1 MNTIQTPR
9 DYSTKQK
16 NTSFKRLLKEISS
29 ISSCSIYRNTIS
41 QTSSAEAKN
50 LGILI
55 VPSTKNLTTFVGYIR
70 GPPDSC
76 YSNAVYEL
84 SILVGSKYPFEAPK
98 VSFNR
103 SSIPY
108 HPNVSSV
115 TGYIC
120 CTVLSQ
126 WQPNTSLKD
135 VMLGLQF
142 LLACPNWED
151 PQDKQVQI
159 MYKQDPEKFDKKA
172 RLWAANRAHPS
183 DTIEWLIESVPPAP
197 EKQIDTN
204 GTGVGPMA
212 VEQLHRDASSS
223 TTLPVMGSFRMS
235 TKKDGGMTERQ
246 EGRFCASICPVQ

>member
-1 MNTIQTPR
+1 M
-9 DYSTKQK
+9 
-16 NTSFKRLLKEISS
+16 TSNVSVAS
-29 ISSCSIYRNTIS
+29 IR
-41 QTSSAEAKN
+41 TSATFYIFNK
-50 LGILI
+50 IL
-55 VPSTKNLTTFVGYIR
+55 STKNLTTFVGYIR

-159 MYKQDPEKFDKKA
+159 MYKQDPEKFTVQICWSCMDTQCM
-172 RLWAANRAHPS
+172 LWDVNMH
-183 DTIEWLIESVPPAP
+183 
-197 EKQIDTN
+197 
-204 GTGVGPMA
+204 
-212 VEQLHRDASSS
+212 
-223 TTLPVMGSFRMS
+223 
-235 TKKDGGMTERQ
+235 
-246 EGRFCASICPVQ
+246 